1 MAQISSAFNRYR
13 ARHGLPFFYVTQ
25 RGGSYATIDGKQ
37 YYYYTQTDSFARQIY
52 VGGHSIGDRACV
64 VVSIEPHSRVAE
76 LQTFESGD
84 HCSVDGSA
92 TAQDN
97 LRVALFLAK
106 RERVTRLKLT
116 DEAGK
121 TIDGAG
127 GSPVKLDLSHMYF
140 LATGKSWYEAGKTID
155 GAGGSP
161 VKFDLSHMYFLA
173 TGKSWY
179 EAYIENLVPEDPIL
193 VGIWR
198 EYVYTNT
205 WDSVLAA
212 LQRRAPEGVGV
223 PVPTDD
229 VDTAAAGS
237 AMIIFRRIKEARTD
251 FFARY
256 NSFLPDATRVGPLK
270 GSKWY
275 VDF

>member
-1 MAQISSAFNRYR
+1 MPTRRNRRTRRANQTLMTQVSFALNRYR
-13 ARHGLPFFYVTQ
+13 ARNGMPLISVIQ
-25 RGGSYATIDGKQ
+25 RGGDYADIDGVRYFYYKQ
-37 YYYYTQTDSFARQIY
+37 SDRHALQIV
-52 VGGHSIGDRACV
+52 VGGKRRGDRYCV
-64 VVSIEPHSRVAE
+64 VLSIERRTRVAD

-84 HCSVDGSA
+84 HCSVDGSS

-106 RERVTRLKLT
+106 QEGVTRLKLT

-127 GSPVKLDLSHMYF
+127 GSPVK
-140 LATGKSWYEAGKTID
+140 
-155 GAGGSP
+155 
-161 VKFDLSHMYFLA
+161 FDLSQMYFLA

-198 EYVYTNT
+198 EYAHTNT
-205 WDSVLAA
+205 WDNVLAA
-212 LQRRAPEGVGV
+212 LQRRVPEGVVV

-237 AMIIFRRIKEARTD
+237 AMTIFRRIKDARTD

-256 NSFLPDATRVGPLK
+256 NSYLSDVTRAGPLK